1 MGTSASYKG
10 PNWPASSDAVNSAAS
25 GGAASG
31 ATVGPAVAAFARDFG
46 ARMGPSSGG
55 GGSGGSAG
63 SGAGAAPGGR
73 SSGGGGGGGGGSRG
87 RAARSGARLATFLG
101 TAQQRGLQ
109 EALKQFDLAEYH
121 GRPLEEICDA
131 LVEALTEPDGLLDD
145 TALREAMDRTLE
157 ELCQDAQT
165 ADDLEAILTA
175 QDMNIPEVVATYY
188 CHALAV
194 NFEVKEFARIRERM
208 SDGQQARAFLEQARD
223 YIRGF
228 VEYRLSKEVDLT
240 KYDLNSADAVKR
252 AGNLNQEVIEA
263 LGRYE

>member
-1 MGTSASYKG
+1 M
-10 PNWPASSDAVNSAAS
+10 
-25 GGAASG
+25 
-31 ATVGPAVAAFARDFG
+31 GPAVAAFARDFG
-46 ARMGPSSGG
+46 ARLGGSGG
-55 GGSGGSAG
+55 GSGGGGSAG
-63 SGAGAAPGGR
+63 SGAGAARSGR
-73 SSGGGGGGGGGSRG
+73 SGGGGGGGGGSRG

-109 EALKQFDLAEYH
+109 EALKQFNLEEYR

-157 ELCQDAQT
+157 ELCRDAQT

-175 QDMNIPEVVATYY
+175 KDMNVPVVVATYY

-208 SDGQQARAFLEQARD
+208 SDSQQARAFLEQARD

-240 KYDLNSADAVKR
+240 KYDLNSADAVER
-252 AGNLNQEVIEA
+252 AGHLNQEVIDA
-263 LGRYE
+263 LGCYD